1 MKLRMKLGLAFVVMV
16 GVTVLAGGFAL
27 YQLNRSSAALRD
39 MSEHE
44 MTASLAAFGI
54 RANFDEM
61 VWATKNL
68 LLRGTDQEIFFKEI
82 ETFNYKKTRL
92 ETLWMP
98 MLEKVLKGPDATEEQ
113 RKFLD
118 EFKREYAAFNEAW
131 ERALP
136 VYRSQGQE
144 AADAI
149 MSGKGRTA
157 DKPLIALV
165 RSMREAT
172 FKDMEA
178 AAARTRMVVIIML
191 AAFVVAVVIAVTVIF
206 YVTRQL
212 TIPLEEALK
221 IKRESMDSQKT

>member
-1 MKLRMKLGLAFVVMV
+1 MKLRIGKKLTLGLGIVVVVM
-16 GVTVLAGGFAL
+16 VLAGGFAL

-68 LLRGTDQEIFFKEI
+68 LLRGTDQEIFVKEI
-82 ETFNYKKTRL
+82 EMFNYKKNRL

-98 MLEKVLKGPDATEEQ
+98 MLEKVLKGPDATDEQ

-118 EFKREYAAFNEAW
+118 EFKREYASFNEAW
-131 ERALP
+131 EQALP
-136 VYRSQGQE
+136 VYRSQGQG

-165 RSMREAT
+165 RSMREAA
-172 FKDMEA
+172 FKKMEKA
-178 AAARTRMVVIIML
+178 AAHTRVAVIIGIVL
-191 AAFVVAVVIAVTVIF
+191 FLFILGFGIYTAF
-206 YVTRQL
+206 YPR
-212 TIPLEEALK
+212 
-221 IKRESMDSQKT
+221 

>member
-1 MKLRMKLGLAFVVMV
+1 MKLTMKLGLAFSVMV

-61 VWATKNL
+61 VWTTKNL
-68 LLRGTDQEIFFKEI
+68 LLRGTNQEIFFKEI
-82 ETFNYKKTRL
+82 EMFNYKKTRL

-98 MLEKVLKGPDATEEQ
+98 MLEKVLKGPDATDEQ

-149 MSGKGRTA
+149 MSGKGRMT

-172 FKDMEA
+172 FRDMEA
-178 AAARTRMVVIIML
+178 AAARMRTVVIVML
-191 AAFVVAVVIAVTVIF
+191 AAFVVAVVIALMVIF

-212 TIPLEEALK
+212 TAPLEEALK
-221 IKRESMDSQKT
+221 IRREPMDSQKR